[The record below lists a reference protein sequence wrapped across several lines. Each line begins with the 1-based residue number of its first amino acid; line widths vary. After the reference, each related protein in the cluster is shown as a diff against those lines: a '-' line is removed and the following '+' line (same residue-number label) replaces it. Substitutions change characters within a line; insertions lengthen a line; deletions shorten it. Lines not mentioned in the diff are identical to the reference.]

1 MSYIFRYPEV
11 VLRLLGQHL
20 SMTVTALL
28 ISILIA
34 LPLTLLILR
43 YKNLA
48 PLVLGVLGVLYTI
61 PSIALVIL
69 LVPVFGL
76 NATSIIVAL
85 VVYTQAILVRNF
97 VTGFEG
103 INPALLEAARGMG
116 MSSFQIWWRVQLPLA
131 LPVMLAGIRIA
142 LVVSVAIAALGA
154 KFGAGGLGKLLFEG
168 VTQAGRYDKI
178 WAGALSVS
186 LLALVLNWGLMAL
199 EKVFSLETR
208 IKRAEGNTQ

>member
-1 MSYIFRYPEV
+1 
-11 VLRLLGQHL
+11 
-20 SMTVTALL
+20 
-28 ISILIA
+28 

-186 LLALVLNWGLMAL
+186 LLALVLNWGLIAL